1 MWQFFNERG
10 KRVVQKAHREALQM
24 GHDVIGT
31 EHLLL
36 GLLDEADPI
45 CVQLFEMAGVTP
57 EDLRGQ
63 VTVLLDKGEPRDRV
77 VDLPL
82 SARAKRVLDIS
93 MREARSM
100 SINYVGA
107 EHIFLALV
115 SEGEGVAAQ
124 ILTHNGFS
132 AAKIKRDIQSISNSD
147 QELQFAAVGAGV
159 PDSSPR
165 RSDTSKTPTLNQL
178 CTDLSEMAAAG
189 ELDPVIGR
197 DKEIM
202 RISQILSRR
211 TKNNPVLIG
220 NPGVGKTAVVEG
232 LARKIASGE
241 IPEMLKDKRVIQ
253 LNVANLIAG
262 TKYRGEFEER
272 MRRIL
277 KELKDSK
284 NIVLFI
290 DEIHT
295 IIGAG
300 GAEGAVD
307 AANILKPS
315 LARGDI
321 QVIGATTLDEFRKYI
336 EKDSALERRFQP
348 VMVDEPSEENTVL
361 ILNGLRSHYEEHHKV
376 KYTDES
382 LEAAAHLSSRYISG
396 RYLPDKA
403 IDLIDEAAARVRL
416 YSMEAPAE
424 LKQMESDL
432 AELRREKEEAVV
444 AQEFEHAASL
454 RDKER
459 TMSDD
464 IARYRQNWQKERS
477 AIVPEVT
484 MNDVA
489 NVVAEWTGIP
499 VVQMTE
505 EEAARL
511 RRMESELHG
520 RMIGQDEAI
529 DVVSRAIRRARSG
542 MKDARRPVGSFL
554 FLGPTGVGKTELAR
568 SLAEFLF
575 GNEDALLRFDMSE
588 YMERHEVAK
597 LIGAPPGYVG
607 YENGG
612 KMTEMVRRKPYSVI
626 LFDEI
631 EKAHPDLFNL
641 LLQLLEDGHV
651 TDAQGNKVDFKNSV
665 IIMTSN
671 IGAENIIKGQS
682 LGFGIDQGAAGRSD
696 GDWRR
701 MKDLIMDSVKRS
713 FRPEFI
719 NRIDDIVVFKPLD
732 KDELLRITEVMLN
745 DVVKRAR
752 EKGVEMTVSQDAC
765 QLLLDKGYDPK
776 YGARPLR
783 RTIQRMVEDK
793 LADML
798 LDSSLKDGDRVC
810 LTTEMKV
817 SANGIEPENGEMKE
831 LIFDKLPAAA
841 AAVNEDD
848 DESRRS

>member
-10 KRVVQKAHREALQM
+10 KRVVQQAHKEALRF

-36 GLLDEADPI
+36 GVLNDIDSICAKIFESSGVSPDEI
-45 CVQLFEMAGVTP
+45 RTQMES
-57 EDLRGQ
+57 
-63 VTVLLDKGEPRDRV
+63 LLDKGAPRDRI

-82 SARAKRVLDIS
+82 SPRAKRVLDIS

-100 SINYVGA
+100 GINYVGA
-107 EHIFLALV
+107 EHILLGLAL
-115 SEGEGVAAQ
+115 EGEGLASQ
-124 ILTHNGFS
+124 ILSQFGLSITR
-132 AAKIKRDIQSISNSD
+132 IKKDIQNIANSA
-147 QELQFAAVGAGV
+147 QEMQFAAVSSGGISDAGAKKG
-159 PDSSPR
+159 
-165 RSDTSKTPTLNQL
+165 DTSKTPTLNQL
-178 CTDLSEMAAAG
+178 CTDLSELAQNG
-189 ELDPVIGR
+189 KLDPVIGR
-197 DKEIM
+197 DREIM
-202 RISQILSRR
+202 RISQILTRR

-220 NPGVGKTAVVEG
+220 SPGVGKTAVVEG
-232 LARKIASGE
+232 LARKIASGD

-253 LNVANLIAG
+253 LNVTNLIAG

-277 KELKDSK
+277 KELKESK
-284 NIVLFI
+284 NVVLFI

-321 QVIGATTLDEFRKYI
+321 QVVGATTLEEFRKYI

-348 VMVDEPSEENTVL
+348 VMVDEPSEENTIL
-361 ILNGLRSHYEEHHKV
+361 ILKGLHSHYEDHHKV
-376 KYTDES
+376 HYTDEAIV
-382 LEAAAHLSSRYISG
+382 AAAKLSSRYISG

-416 YSMEAPAE
+416 SSMESPEE
-424 LKQMESDL
+424 LKEMEADL
-432 AELRREKEEAVV
+432 AALGREKEEAIV
-444 AQEFEHAASL
+444 AQEFEHAASI
-454 RDKER
+454 RDRER
-459 TMSDD
+459 QMVDAID
-464 IARYRQNWQKERS
+464 RFKKNWQRERS
-477 AIVPEVT
+477 TFIPEVT
-484 MNDVA
+484 MDDIA

-505 EEAARL
+505 AEAARL
-511 RRMESELHG
+511 RRMEQEIHK

-529 DVVSRAIRRARSG
+529 SVVSKAIRRARSG
-542 MKDARRPVGSFL
+542 MKDAKRPVGSFL

-607 YENGG
+607 FENGG

-641 LLQLLEDGHV
+641 LLQILEDGHV
-651 TDAQGNKVDFKNSV
+651 TDAQGNKVDFKNTI

-671 IGAENIIKGQS
+671 IGAENIIKGHA
-682 LGFGIDQGAAGRSD
+682 LGFGIDPAASSEMM
-696 GDWRR
+696 GDWKRIH
-701 MKDLIMDSVKRS
+701 DSIMDAVKRS
-713 FRPEFI
+713 FRPEFV
-719 NRIDDIVVFKPLD
+719 NRIDDIVVFKPLQ
-732 KDELLRITEVMLN
+732 KEEMLKITEVMLK
-745 DVVKRAR
+745 DVIRRAAGQDL
-752 EKGVEMTVSQDAC
+752 ELSVETDAC
-765 QLLLDKGYDPK
+765 QLLLNRGFDPK

-793 LADML
+793 LADMI
-798 LDSSLKDGDRVC
+798 LDGSLTPGDRIK
-810 LTTEMKV
+810 LTTNVKV
-817 SANGIEPENGEMKE
+817 SPDGSMSTDEHSE
-831 LIFDKLPAAA
+831 LCFDKIEKT
-841 AAVNEDD
+841 VEETE
-848 DESRRS
+848 ESPLYK

>member
-1 MWQFFNERG
+1 MWQFFNEKG
-10 KRVVQKAHREALQM
+10 KRVVQQAHRQALRI

-36 GLLDEADPI
+36 GILNEMDSICTAIFDSHGVMADDVRIQVESLLEKNEPK
-45 CVQLFEMAGVTP
+45 
-57 EDLRGQ
+57 
-63 VTVLLDKGEPRDRV
+63 DKI

-82 SARAKRVLDIS
+82 SPRAKRVLDIS
-93 MREARSM
+93 MREARGM
-100 SINYVGA
+100 GINYVGA
-107 EHIFLALV
+107 EHIFLGLI
-115 SEGEGVAAQ
+115 SEGEGLAAQ
-124 ILTHNGFS
+124 VLAHFGFS
-132 AAKIKRDIQSISNSD
+132 IERTRKEIQRILGNSGGM
-147 QELQFAAVGAGV
+147 QFAPINHASQ
-159 PDSSPR
+159 PENPRKSDS
-165 RSDTSKTPTLNQL
+165 TKTPTLNQL
-178 CTDLSEMAAAG
+178 CTDLSELAAKG

-197 DKEIM
+197 EKEIS

-220 NPGVGKTAVVEG
+220 EPGVGKTAVVEG
-232 LARKIASGE
+232 LAGRIASGE
-241 IPEMLKDKRVIQ
+241 IPEILKDKRVIQ

-277 KELKDSK
+277 KELKDSS
-284 NIVLFI
+284 NVVLFI

-348 VMVDEPSEENTVL
+348 VMVDEPSEEDTIR
-361 ILNGLRSHYEEHHKV
+361 ILHGLRVHYEEHHNV
-376 KYTDES
+376 KYDDEA
-382 LEAAAHLSSRYISG
+382 LEAATRLSSRYISG
-396 RYLPDKA
+396 RFLPDKA

-416 YSMEAPAE
+416 DAMESPEE
-424 LKQMESDL
+424 LKEMESGL
-432 AELRREKEEAVV
+432 GELRKEKEAAVQS
-444 AQEFEHAASL
+444 QEFERAAGL
-454 RDKER
+454 RDMER
-459 TMSDD
+459 QMVDKIDDFRKNWREERNSITPSVCVDD
-464 IARYRQNWQKERS
+464 IAS
-477 AIVPEVT
+477 
-484 MNDVA
+484 
-489 NVVAEWTGIP
+489 VVAEWTGIP

-505 EEAARL
+505 EEISRL
-511 RRMESELHG
+511 RRMEDEIHKRLV
-520 RMIGQDEAI
+520 GQNEAV

-542 MKDARRPVGSFL
+542 MKDEKRPVGSFL

-575 GNEDALLRFDMSE
+575 GNEDALIRFDMSE

-607 YENGG
+607 YESGG

-631 EKAHPDLFNL
+631 EKAHPDIFNL
-641 LLQLLEDGHV
+641 LLQILEDGHA
-651 TDAQGNKVDFKNSV
+651 TDAQGRKVDFKNAV

-671 IGAENIIKGQS
+671 AGAENIVKGQT
-682 LGFGIDQGAAGRSD
+682 LGFGIEQGSPDGTSSD
-696 GDWRR
+696 WNRLKSGI
-701 MKDLIMDSVKRS
+701 LDSIKRI
-713 FRPEFI
+713 FRPEFM
-719 NRIDDIVVFKPLD
+719 NRIDDIVVFKPLE
-732 KDELLRITEVMLN
+732 KEELLKITQIMLD
-745 DVVKRAR
+745 DVVRRAADQS
-752 EKGVEMTVSQDAC
+752 VELLVGEDAC
-765 QLLLDKGYDPK
+765 RFLLDEGFDPK

-783 RTIQRMVEDK
+783 RAIQRMVEDK

-798 LDSSLKDGDRVC
+798 LEGKLSSGDQVNLIAKPKEGKGDEAHTDG
-810 LTTEMKV
+810 LPGKGNSMELFFSK
-817 SANGIEPENGEMKE
+817 EPN
-831 LIFDKLPAAA
+831 PAQ
-841 AAVNEDD
+841 
-848 DESRRS
+848 SF

>member
-1 MWQFFNERG
+1 MWQFFNEKG
-10 KRVVQKAHREALQM
+10 KRVVQQAHKEALRL

-36 GLLDEADPI
+36 GILDEADAFCAAIFDTHGVSPDDI
-45 CVQLFEMAGVTP
+45 KLQLES
-57 EDLRGQ
+57 
-63 VTVLLDKGEPRDRV
+63 VLEKSSPKDKII
-77 VDLPL
+77 DLPL
-82 SARAKRVLDIS
+82 SQRAKRVLDIS
-93 MREARSM
+93 MREARGM
-100 SINYVGA
+100 GVNYVGA
-107 EHIFLALV
+107 EHILLGLL
-115 SEGEGVAAQ
+115 SEGEGLASQV
-124 ILTHNGFS
+124 LGHMGFNIS
-132 AAKIKRDIQSISNSD
+132 RLRKEIQSMSHD
-147 QELQFAAVGAGV
+147 TGEVQFASVN
-159 PDSSPR
+159 SSSFAENPR
-165 RSDTSKTPTLNQL
+165 RNESSKTPTLNQL
-178 CTDLSEMAAAG
+178 CTDLSEMARKG

-197 DKEIM
+197 DREIA
-202 RISQILSRR
+202 RISQILTRR

-232 LARKIASGE
+232 LAREIASGS
-241 IPEMLKDKRVIQ
+241 IPDMLKDKRVVQ
-253 LNVANLIAG
+253 LNVTNLIAG

-277 KELKDSK
+277 KELKDVK
-284 NIVLFI
+284 NVVLFI

-348 VMVDEPSEENTVL
+348 VMVEEPNEENTVL
-361 ILNGLRSHYEEHHKV
+361 ILRGLRENYEEHHKV
-376 KYTDES
+376 RYTDDA
-382 LEAAAHLSSRYISG
+382 LAAAAKLSNRYISG
-396 RYLPDKA
+396 RFLPDKA

-416 YSMEAPAE
+416 DAMETPEE
-424 LKQMESDL
+424 LKEMERRLS
-432 AELRREKEEAVV
+432 ALRKEKEDMVI
-444 AQEFEHAASL
+444 AQEFERAAGL
-454 RDKER
+454 RDDER
-459 TMSDD
+459 QILDD
-464 IARYRQNWQKERS
+464 MEMFRKNWRQQRS
-477 AIVPEVT
+477 ALIPSVT
-484 MNDVA
+484 MNDIA
-489 NVVAEWTGIP
+489 NVVAGWTGIP

-505 EEAARL
+505 EEAKRL
-511 RRMESELHG
+511 RRMEEEIHK
-520 RMIGQDEAI
+520 RMVGQDEAI
-529 DVVSRAIRRARSG
+529 GVVSRAIRRARSG

-575 GNEDALLRFDMSE
+575 GSEEALLRFDMSE

-612 KMTEMVRRKPYSVI
+612 KMTDMVRRKPFSVI

-641 LLQLLEDGHV
+641 LLQILEDGHV
-651 TDAQGNKVDFKNSV
+651 SDAQGHKVDFKNTV

-671 IGAENIIKGQS
+671 AGAESLIKGQT
-682 LGFGIDQGAAGRSD
+682 LGFGPGSGEDGKQAG
-696 GDWRR
+696 WER
-701 MKDLIMDSVKRS
+701 MKSGIMDSVKKL
-713 FRPEFI
+713 FRPEFL
-719 NRIDDIVVFKPLD
+719 NRVDDIIVFKPLD
-732 KDELLRITEVMLN
+732 KSELLQITHVMLK
-745 DVVKRAR
+745 DVVRRVADQ
-752 EKGVEMTVSQDAC
+752 EVDLSVEDDAC
-765 QLLLDKGYDPK
+765 QLLLDRGFDPK

-798 LDSSLKDGDRVC
+798 LEGSLSPGDHVSLARAKKENTDDADGADIDE
-810 LTTEMKV
+810 LHF
-817 SANGIEPENGEMKE
+817 NKE
-831 LIFDKLPAAA
+831 QSVAE
-841 AAVNEDD
+841 V
-848 DESRRS
+848 

>member
-1 MWQFFNERG
+1 MWQFFNEKG
-10 KRVVQKAHREALQM
+10 KRVVQQAHKEALRL

-36 GLLDEADPI
+36 GILDEVDPLCSNIFDAYGIGADDI
-45 CVQLFEMAGVTP
+45 RT
-57 EDLRGQ
+57 Q
-63 VTVLLDKGEPRDRV
+63 VEALMEKAPPKDKI

-82 SARAKRVLDIS
+82 SPRTKRVLDIS

-100 SINYVGA
+100 GVNYVGV
-107 EHIFLALV
+107 EHILLGLI
-115 SEGEGVAAQ
+115 SEGEGLAAQ
-124 ILTHNGFS
+124 VLSHFGFS
-132 AAKIKRDIQSISNSD
+132 IARMRKDIQSLSSD
-147 QELQFAAVGAGV
+147 QSEMQFAAVN
-159 PDSSPR
+159 SNTQ
-165 RSDTSKTPTLNQL
+165 SDASRKAETSKTPTLNQL
-178 CTDLSEMAAAG
+178 CTDLAEMARKG

-197 DKEIM
+197 DREIA
-202 RISQILSRR
+202 RISQILTRR

-232 LARKIASGE
+232 LARRIASGD
-241 IPEMLKDKRVIQ
+241 IPDMLKDKRVVQ

-277 KELKDSK
+277 KELKESK
-284 NIVLFI
+284 NVVLFI

-321 QVIGATTLDEFRKYI
+321 QVIGATTMDEFRKYI

-348 VMVDEPSEENTVL
+348 VIVEEPSEENTVL
-361 ILNGLRSHYEEHHKV
+361 ILKGLSEHYERHHRV
-376 KYTDES
+376 VYTEEA
-382 LEAAAHLSSRYISG
+382 LAAAARLSSRYISG

-416 YSMEAPAE
+416 NAMEAPEE
-424 LKQMESDL
+424 LKEMERRL
-432 AELRREKEEAVV
+432 AELRKEKEASVV
-444 AQEFEHAASL
+444 AQEFERAANL
-454 RDKER
+454 RDDER
-459 TMSDD
+459 RMIEGIDEFRKS
-464 IARYRQNWQKERS
+464 WQKQRS
-477 AIVPEVT
+477 SITPNVT
-484 MNDVA
+484 MNDIA
-489 NVVAEWTGIP
+489 GVVAEWTGIP

-505 EEAARL
+505 AEAQRL
-511 RRMESELHG
+511 MRMEEEIHH

-529 DVVSRAIRRARSG
+529 GGVARAIRRARSG
-542 MKDARRPVGSFL
+542 MKDSRRPVGSFL

-575 GNEDALLRFDMSE
+575 GNEEALLRFDMSE

-641 LLQLLEDGHV
+641 LLQILEDGQV
-651 TDAQGNKVDFKNSV
+651 TDAQGHKVDFKNSV

-671 IGAENIIKGQS
+671 VGAENIVKGQS
-682 LGFGIDQGAAGRSD
+682 LGFGLDQGASD
-696 GDWRR
+696 KAENDWKR
-701 MKDLIMDSVKRS
+701 MKGSILDSIKKV
-713 FRPEFI
+713 FRPEFL
-719 NRIDDIVVFKPLD
+719 NRIDDIVVFKPLN
-732 KDELLRITEVMLN
+732 KNELLLITEVMLQ
-745 DVVKRAR
+745 DVVRRAAAQD
-752 EKGVEMTVSQDAC
+752 VELSIGDEAC
-765 QLLLDKGYDPK
+765 QFLLDKGFDPK

-783 RTIQRMVEDK
+783 RAIQRMVEDK

-798 LDSSLKDGDRVC
+798 LEGALSSGDHISLATSHVAGGEETDGDAFELC
-810 LTTEMKV
+810 FNK
-817 SANGIEPENGEMKE
+817 EPHM
-831 LIFDKLPAAA
+831 A
-841 AAVNEDD
+841 
-848 DESRRS
+848 

>member
-1 MWQFFNERG
+1 MWQFFNEKG
-10 KRVVQKAHREALQM
+10 KKVVQMAHKEALRL

-36 GLLDEADPI
+36 GILGDVDPVCAQIFDAYGLSAADI
-45 CVQLFEMAGVTP
+45 
-57 EDLRGQ
+57 RNQ
-63 VTVLLDKGEPRDRV
+63 VDALVEKGRPKEKV

-82 SARAKRVLDIS
+82 SPRAKRVLDIS

-100 SINYVGA
+100 GMNYVGA
-107 EHIFLALV
+107 EHILLGLV
-115 SEGEGVAAQ
+115 SEGEGLAAQ
-124 ILTHNGFS
+124 ILTNFGMNIS
-132 AAKIKRDIQSISNSD
+132 RMRKDIQGISSGSS
-147 QELQFAAVGAGV
+147 EMQFAGMTHGAQTDNSRKT
-159 PDSSPR
+159 DS
-165 RSDTSKTPTLNQL
+165 SKTPTLNQL
-178 CTDLSEMAAAG
+178 CTDLSELAVKG
-189 ELDPVIGR
+189 SLDPVIGR
-197 DKEIM
+197 DREIA
-202 RISQILSRR
+202 RISQILTRR

-220 NPGVGKTAVVEG
+220 SPGVGKTAVVEG
-232 LARKIASGE
+232 LARKISSGE
-241 IPEMLKDKRVIQ
+241 IPEMLKDRRIVQ

-272 MRRIL
+272 MGRIL

-284 NIVLFI
+284 NVVLFI

-321 QVIGATTLDEFRKYI
+321 QVIGATTMDEFRKYI

-348 VMVDEPSEENTVL
+348 VIVDEPSEENTVL
-361 ILNGLRSHYEEHHKV
+361 ILQGLREHYEAHHKV
-376 KYTDES
+376 KYTEEA
-382 LEAAAHLSSRYISG
+382 LAAAARLSSRYISG
-396 RYLPDKA
+396 RFLPDKA

-416 YSMEAPAE
+416 DTMESPEE
-424 LKQMESDL
+424 LKEMERAL
-432 AELRREKEEAVV
+432 AELRKEKEAVVV
-444 AQEFEHAASL
+444 AQEFERAASL
-454 RDKER
+454 RDDER
-459 TMSDD
+459 MMNEQLDEYRKGWQH
-464 IARYRQNWQKERS
+464 ARS
-477 AIVPEVT
+477 LLIPEVG
-484 MNDVA
+484 MNDIA

-505 EEAARL
+505 EEMLRL
-511 RRMESELHG
+511 RRMEEEIHK

-529 DVVSRAIRRARSG
+529 GVVSRAIRRARSG
-542 MKDARRPVGSFL
+542 MKDAKRPVGGFL

-575 GNEDALLRFDMSE
+575 GNEDAMLRFDMSE

-607 YENGG
+607 YESGG
-612 KMTEMVRRKPYSVI
+612 KMTEMVRRKPYSVV

-631 EKAHPDLFNL
+631 EKAHPDIFNL
-641 LLQLLEDGHV
+641 LLQILEDGHV
-651 TDAQGNKVDFKNSV
+651 TDGQGHKVDFRNAV

-671 IGAENIIKGQS
+671 VGAENIIKGQS
-682 LGFGIDQGAAGRSD
+682 LGFGLDAADADRAEQ
-696 GDWRR
+696 DWKR
-701 MKDLIMDSVKRS
+701 MKSSIMEAIKKT
-713 FRPEFI
+713 FRPEFL

-732 KDELLRITEVMLN
+732 KGELLQITEFMLK
-745 DVVKRAR
+745 DVVRRAAA
-752 EKGVEMTVSQDAC
+752 QDVDLSINEGAC
-765 QLLLDKGYDPK
+765 QLLLDEGFDPK

-798 LDSSLKDGDRVC
+798 LEGSIVSGDHVSLVTSPKPEDSDKYELCFS
-810 LTTEMKV
+810 
-817 SANGIEPENGEMKE
+817 KE
-831 LIFDKLPAAA
+831 
-841 AAVNEDD
+841 
-848 DESRRS
+848 